1 MTKIKAGVVTK
12 IEEVDSDAVAQL
24 DTRAFAL
31 KGATFMTSA
40 SNWGAGAGISPT
52 ATYSGFVVLDAGVTI
67 SAIDFGMY
75 KDLYKF
81 APTQNITNL
90 TFTTGQFY
98 PIMFESITISAGA
111 LMLIPA

>member
-1 MTKIKAGVVTK
+1 MTKIKAGVAAK
-12 IEEVDSDAVAQL
+12 IEEFDSDAVTQL

-31 KGATFMTSA
+31 KDATFMTSA
-40 SNWGAGAGISPT
+40 SNWGGGVGISPVSR
-52 ATYSGFVVLDAGVTI
+52 YSGFVVLDAGVTI

-75 KDLYKF
+75 KNLYKF
-81 APTQNITNL
+81 APAQSITDL

-98 PIMFESITISAGA
+98 PIMFEKITISAGA

>member
-1 MTKIKAGVVTK
+1 MTTIKAGVVAK
-12 IEEVDSDAVAQL
+12 IQEVDSDAVAQL

-31 KGATFMTSA
+31 KGATFITST
-40 SNWGAGAGISPT
+40 SNWDVGAGISPV
-52 ATYSGFVVLDAGVTI
+52 ARYSGFVVLDAGVTI
-67 SAIDFGMY
+67 SAIDFGIY

-81 APTQNITNL
+81 APSQSITDL

-98 PIMFESITISAGA
+98 PIMFEKITISAGA

>member
-40 SNWGAGAGISPT
+40 SNWGTGAGVSPT

-81 APTQNITNL
+81 I
-90 TFTTGQFY
+90 
-98 PIMFESITISAGA
+98 E
-111 LMLIPA
+111 

>member
-1 MTKIKAGVVTK
+1 MTTIKAGVAAK
-12 IEEVDSDAVAQL
+12 IQEVDSDAVAQL

-40 SNWGAGAGISPT
+40 SNWGAGAGISPV
-52 ATYSGFVVLDAGVTI
+52 ARYSGFVVLDAGATI
-67 SAIDFGMY
+67 SAVDFGIY

-98 PIMFESITISAGA
+98 PIMFEKITISAGA